1 MQAGAA
7 VDESLP
13 LLFTAIS
20 GASPLRRLDDC
31 AAWSQVD
38 TVLVQVQET
47 LAWPRM
53 RIGGQIV
60 DPRRPDRFG
69 PSFGSER
76 SIVCPGVHFR
86 EFLFNDRRRGFDAIV
101 VSGPRTPSEDL
112 AHAYAV
118 LDTFRVGPPT
128 VSTFCT
134 VAEDVAKLYP
144 GRGSL
149 AADAEGAVGR
159 LRRVAPFR
167 SVANALET
175 VEPALTDLDEFTPV
189 KWQQQLTTHER
200 RALQVVDDALQRCGL
215 GNEIFVPTS

>member
-1 MQAGAA
+1 MTTDYAAPGTRRITSSIHHYTVDVPEHWDVKAGAA

-86 EFLFNDRRRGFDAIV
+86 EILFNDRRRGFDVIV
-101 VSGPRTPSEDL
+101 G
-112 AHAYAV
+112 
-118 LDTFRVGPPT
+118 VGPEN
-128 VSTFCT
+128 
-134 VAEDVAKLYP
+134 AIG
-144 GRGSL
+144 GRS
-149 AADAEGAVGR
+149 A
-159 LRRVAPFR
+159 RVR
-167 SVANALET
+167 GT
-175 VEPALTDLDEFTPV
+175 
-189 KWQQQLTTHER
+189 
-200 RALQVVDDALQRCGL
+200 
-215 GNEIFVPTS
+215 